1 MKLIYSKKNIISG
14 ALIFCIG
21 DTIASIVAN
30 EFSVL
35 RVIGISIIGAT
46 IYAFEIPNV
55 FIWIEKKTPG
65 ILNLKK
71 GMYRGLLAT
80 LYFNPL
86 WIARHL
92 LFIQILLFHWEDINL
107 SLLAIA
113 WNSFIINIPFV
124 LVINYLI
131 QTKITMRW
139 RFIVSSAFS
148 GVMAVYYAISEQIF
162 G

>member
-1 MKLIYSKKNIISG
+1 MKLVYSKRNIISG

-30 EFSVL
+30 EFSLL
-35 RVIGISIIGAT
+35 RVLGISIIGAT
-46 IYAFEIPNV
+46 IYALEIPNV
-55 FIWIEKKTPG
+55 FLWIEKKTPG
-65 ILNLKK
+65 ILTLKK

-92 LFIQILLFHWEDINL
+92 LFIQILLFHWDDINSTL
-107 SLLAIA
+107 FLIA
-113 WNSFIINIPFV
+113 WNSFILNIPFV
-124 LVINYLI
+124 LIINYLI
-131 QTKITMRW
+131 QTKITLRW

>member
-86 WIARHL
+86 
-92 LFIQILLFHWEDINL
+92 
-107 SLLAIA
+107 
-113 WNSFIINIPFV
+113 
-124 LVINYLI
+124 
-131 QTKITMRW
+131 
-139 RFIVSSAFS
+139 
-148 GVMAVYYAISEQIF
+148 
-162 G
+162 